1 MELGDLDVLIV
12 DDHETMR
19 VLLARVFTKA
29 GVNNVRDAASGAEAL
44 VALSERPATLIL
56 ADQNMPG
63 MDGTAFVSAVR
74 ADPKLS
80 AARVMIISG
89 KSSRE
94 HEAAARAAGADMV
107 LVKPVAPSELLTAIN
122 ALFAV

>member
-1 MELGDLDVLIV
+1 MELADLDVMIV
-12 DDHETMR
+12 DDHEAMR

-29 GVNNVRDAASGAEAL
+29 GVARVRDASSAAEAL
-44 VALSERPATLIL
+44 AALQTQPATLIL
-56 ADQNMPG
+56 ADQNMPA

-80 AARVMIISG
+80 AARIVIISG

-107 LVKPVAPSELLTAIN
+107 LVKPVAPSELLAAIN
-122 ALFAV
+122 SLFAV